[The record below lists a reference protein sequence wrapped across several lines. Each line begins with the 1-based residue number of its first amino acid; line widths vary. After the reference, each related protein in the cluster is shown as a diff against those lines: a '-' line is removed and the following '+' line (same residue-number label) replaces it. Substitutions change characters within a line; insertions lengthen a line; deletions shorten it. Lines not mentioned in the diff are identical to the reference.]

1 MLVLAAAIFV
11 VSFSKRSINRSSLWL
26 RPAQFAYSRTMNR
39 VGKCE
44 ATTVLETCGRSRVSV
59 DMPGLSNVT
68 GAKIRCCLRGET
80 AQRLVWSGADGK
92 HCARQLHPAL
102 TPGYAPAP
110 TGCPS
115 CVASAT
121 DIRRQMVSGAKEIF
135 EWRNRHQE
143 ESSSLDIG
151 QAGTYSGLKC
161 EKRLIVFLMSIG
173 RRI

>member
-44 ATTVLETCGRSRVSV
+44 ATTVLETCGRARVSV
-59 DMPGLSNVT
+59 DMRGLSKVT

-80 AQRLVWSGADGK
+80 MQRLVWSGANGK

-102 TPGYAPAP
+102 TTGYAPAP
-110 TGCPS
+110 SGCPS
-115 CVASAT
+115 RVAST
-121 DIRRQMVSGAKEIF
+121 SDDKWSRGAK
-135 EWRNRHQE
+135 
-143 ESSSLDIG
+143 
-151 QAGTYSGLKC
+151 A
-161 EKRLIVFLMSIG
+161 IVELGGIVIS
-173 RRI
+173 